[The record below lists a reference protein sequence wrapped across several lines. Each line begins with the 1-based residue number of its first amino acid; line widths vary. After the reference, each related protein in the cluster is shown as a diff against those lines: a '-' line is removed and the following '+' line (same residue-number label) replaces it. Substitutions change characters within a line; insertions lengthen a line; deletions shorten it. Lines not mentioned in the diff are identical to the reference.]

1 METVE
6 INGFLID
13 EFNQHGLE
21 AGKTQGICPLCSSSR
36 KPENR
41 KAKCASYDWERGLG
55 TCHNCDST
63 FQLHTYKRKGK
74 STREYV
80 KPDTTGYV
88 VSEKIINWFAERG
101 ISEQTLSELKVREGK
116 EYMPQTGKLENA
128 IQFNY
133 YMGMDLINIK
143 YRDGRKNFKLY
154 KGAEKIFYN
163 INSVVNHDWCVIV
176 EGEMDVLALHE
187 AGIKNVISVPN
198 GATLNSNN
206 LDYLDNCIDYLD
218 DKEKIIL
225 AVDADEPGQAL
236 RNEFIRR
243 LGAEVCYLVDFEGD
257 KDANDYLLKH
267 GKEKLCDVIN
277 KATQVP
283 LEGVST
289 LRDLENDL
297 LDFVHNGFKPGYQVG
312 LPNFDKIF
320 STYTS
325 QFITV
330 TGIPSSGKSDFVDQ
344 MCVGYNRNYG
354 WKTAFASP
362 ENKPNY
368 LHAHKLIRK
377 TWEGMPTKDDVG
389 TSKWKQVT
397 DHVND
402 NYFFIDMDRYTLD
415 EVLKKGGELVKRKGI
430 KCLVI
435 DPYNKVRDV
444 NCKTE
449 DVNRYT
455 MEYLT
460 KIEVFAKKYDVL
472 VFIVAHPTKMYKD
485 KDGQIEEP
493 TMYNIKGGGEW
504 YDASYHGILVHRD
517 YEAKTVKAKVL
528 KVKFQNLGENG
539 AEAHF
544 TWEPKS
550 GSYIPLATKSGN
562 APTEF
567 WIDINIKGRINR
579 SPEPFHSTDVWKQI
593 YKYYKYYYDK
603 HRKSI

>member
-13 EFNQHGLE
+13 DFNQHGLE
-21 AGKTQGICPLCSSSR
+21 VGKTQGTCPLCSHTR

-63 FQLHTYKRKGK
+63 FQLHSYKRKGN
-74 STREYV
+74 STKEYIRPAQPSDEY
-80 KPDTTGYV
+80 KPLQTKVQD
-88 VSEKIINWFAERG
+88 WFSSRG
-101 ISEQTLSELKVREGK
+101 ISLNTLDALGVTEGP
-116 EYMPQTGKLENA
+116 EFMPQTGRKENA

-133 YMGMDLINIK
+133 FIGDQLINVK

-163 INSVVNHDWCVIV
+163 INSVVGYNWCVVV

-187 AGIKNVISVPN
+187 AGIQNVISVPN

-206 LDYLDNCIDYLD
+206 LDYLDNCIDYLE

-236 RNEFIRR
+236 KQEFIRR
-243 LGAEVCYLVDFEGD
+243 LGAEVCYLVDFDGI
-257 KDANDYLLKH
+257 KDANDYLIEH
-267 GKEKLCDVIN
+267 GKEKLREVIN
-277 KATQVP
+277 SATQVP

-312 LPNFDKIF
+312 LENFDKIF

-344 MCVGYNRNYG
+344 MCVGYNKNYG
-354 WKTAFASP
+354 WKTAYASP

-377 TWEGMPTKDDVG
+377 TWEGLPSASDVG
-389 TSKWKQVT
+389 SSKWKQVT

-435 DPYNKVRDV
+435 DPFNKVRDV

-460 KIEVFAKKYDVL
+460 KIETFAKKYDVL
-472 VFIVAHPTKMYKD
+472 VIIVAHPTKMYKD
-485 KDGQIEEP
+485 KDGKIEEP

-504 YDASYHGILVHRD
+504 YDASYHGLLIHRD
-517 YEAKTVKAKVL
+517 YELKTVKAKVL

-539 AEAHF
+539 AESHF

-550 GSYIPLATKSGN
+550 GSYIPLA
-562 APTEF
+562 A
-567 WIDINIKGRINR
+567 
-579 SPEPFHSTDVWKQI
+579 DVAEEEALPWE
-593 YKYYKYYYDK
+593 
-603 HRKSI
+603 